1 MFDSAFRSI
10 GRKARDGYFNPTMH
24 EICGTTVAY
33 KNSNDEDTWNEWS
46 DILHRWLPRFEEA
59 GWLDDLNRIEIGNR
73 LINDDRV
80 GEYRREE
87 RIVGMKDNPEI
98 YDNHY
103 LVGHTKEYVFIHEMI
118 HHAHITDIF
127 DMRRVED
134 VHITKKQH
142 EVGWDGHMHDFHI
155 YVSEYAATNFLE
167 AVAETGSG
175 IMLGEEYPNRIME
188 AYEQFGGP
196 DPL

>member
-10 GRKARDGYFNPTMH
+10 GRKARDGYFNPEFH

-33 KNSNDEDTWNEWS
+33 KNSSDEKTWSAWS
-46 DILHRWLPRFEEA
+46 DVLHKWMPRFEEA
-59 GWLDDLNRIEIGNR
+59 GWLDGLTRIEIGNR

-80 GEYRREE
+80 GEYRHDE
-87 RIVGMKDNPEI
+87 RIVGMQDNPQMQ
-98 YDNHY
+98 DSSY
-103 LVGHTKEYVFIHEMI
+103 LVGHTKEYAFIHEMI
-118 HHAHITDIF
+118 HHAHMCDIF
-127 DMRRVED
+127 DTQTIDD
-134 VHITKKQH
+134 VQIAKKQH
-142 EVGWDGHMHDFHI
+142 EVGWDGNMHMFHI

-175 IMLGEEYPNRIME
+175 LMLGEEYPDKITD

-196 DPL
+196 EPL